1 MTVMTRTV
9 SADRRPRILVA
20 AAAVLAGALA
30 FAAPAAAQY
39 RVEIP
44 NNIAACQAGSGPA
57 VMVTIS
63 GVKSSSGRIRVQ
75 SYRATPSEWL
85 EKGRWLNRVE
95 IPARAGTMTVCMPVP
110 AAGSYG
116 IAVRHDVNGNGS
128 TDLRT
133 DGGGMSNNPSI
144 NIFNLGRPGYRSTA
158 FNVGNDV
165 RSIAITMKY
174 W

>member
-1 MTVMTRTV
+1 MTVMMRTV
-9 SADRRPRILVA
+9 PGARRHRILASA
-20 AAAVLAGALA
+20 ATMLAGVLA

-39 RVEIP
+39 RVVIP
-44 NNIAACQAGSGPA
+44 NSLAACQAGSGPA
-57 VMVTIS
+57 VLVTIS
-63 GVKSSSGRIRVQ
+63 GIKSSSGRIRVQ

-85 EKGRWLNRVE
+85 EKGRWLNRIEV
-95 IPARAGTMTVCMPVP
+95 PARAGSMTVCMPVP

-116 IAVRHDVNGNGS
+116 IAVRHDANGNGG

-158 FNVGNDV
+158 FTVGNDV
-165 RSIAITMKY
+165 RAISIVMKY
-174 W
+174 L